1 MVVGARLLA
10 ALLISLLVGLTPVA
24 YFDPPDPLW
33 IAGYW
38 DDDDADTAVDA
49 ILDACAIPTEVLAGG
64 DPGSPS
70 VVRGELPPLGTPS
83 EAVRYAAGPRAP
95 PVVSAFAS

>member
-1 MVVGARLLA
+1 MVVGVRLLA
-10 ALLISLLVGLTPVA
+10 TLLISLLLGLTPVA

-49 ILDACAIPTEVLAGG
+49 ILDACAIPTALLAGG
-64 DPGSPS
+64 EPGSLS
-70 VVRGELPPLGTPS
+70 VVRVELPPLNVPS
-83 EAVRYAAGPRAP
+83 DSVRYAAGPRAP
-95 PVVSAFAS
+95 PVVPAAAS

>member
-1 MVVGARLLA
+1 MLV

-49 ILDACAIPTEVLAGG
+49 ILDACAIATEVLTGG
-64 DPGSPS
+64 EPGSLS
-70 VVRGELPPLGTPS
+70 AVRVELPGLQAPS

-95 PVVSAFAS
+95 PVVLPSAS